1 MSVPTDTAK
10 HEEPITVMKFAL
22 FLPASWTDKDT
33 VHQSRIYGEVLEQ
46 ARYAE
51 ELGFDSLWIAE
62 HHSSRYGIFPSLMP
76 ILSHIAAQTKTIRL
90 GAGVSVLPFHNPIR
104 LAEETAMVDLL
115 SNGRLNL
122 GVGRGSAD
130 YEYGNFKIDF
140 DSRDDRFR
148 EVLDII
154 LGLWTTED
162 FTYHGRYYQVDGITI
177 APRPLQKPHPPVHV
191 AVSRTAA
198 SIDIAVAR
206 DMPVLTT
213 YFTPVDDTL
222 ALMRLYSERC
232 DAAGKVSQM
241 AEMPF
246 FRFIYLSE
254 DEKAAN
260 EIPEKAITWV
270 RDLSAYRR
278 TITKGDEIHIDLDQ
292 WRKESGEESRSYQSE
307 LANNYFCT
315 PDQCSDRIAELQSQ
329 HGISYFGANFA
340 FGSMEHAKVMASM
353 KLFAQEVMPKF
364 R

>member
-1 MSVPTDTAK
+1 
-10 HEEPITVMKFAL
+10 MKFAL
-22 FLPASWTDKDT
+22 FLPASWADKDT

-46 ARYAE
+46 VQYAE
-51 ELGFDSLWIAE
+51 ELGFDSIWIAE

-76 ILSHIAAQTKTIRL
+76 ILAHIAAQTKTIRL
-90 GAGVSVLPFHNPIR
+90 GAGVSVLPFHHPIR
-104 LAEETAMVDLL
+104 LAEEAAMVDLL

-162 FTYHGRYYQVDGITI
+162 FSYQGKYYQVDGITI
-177 APRPLQKPHPPVHV
+177 APRPLQRPHPPVHV

-213 YFTPVDDTL
+213 YFTPVEDTL
-222 ALMRLYSERC
+222 ALMSLYSERC
-232 DAAGKVSQM
+232 AAAGKVSQM

-254 DEKAAN
+254 DEKEAN
-260 EIPEKAITWV
+260 EYPEKAITWV

-278 TITKGDEIHIDLDQ
+278 TITQGDEINMDLDD
-292 WRKESGEESRSYQSE
+292 WKTSRTDEPRSYASE

-315 PDQCSDRIAELQSQ
+315 PEQCVDRIFELQTK

-340 FGSMEHAKVMASM
+340 CGSMEHYKVIDSM
-353 KLFAQEVMPKF
+353 KLFAEEVMPKF
-364 R
+364 T

>member
-1 MSVPTDTAK
+1 
-10 HEEPITVMKFAL
+10 MKFAL
-22 FLPASWTDKDT
+22 FILASWTEKDA
-33 VHQSRIYGEVLEQ
+33 VHQSRIYGEALEQ
-46 ARYAE
+46 VQYAE
-51 ELGFDSLWIAE
+51 ELGFDSVWIAE

-104 LAEETAMVDLL
+104 LAEEAAMVDVL
-115 SNGRLNL
+115 SNGRLNF

-162 FTYHGRYYQVDGITI
+162 FTYHGRYYQVDGLTI
-177 APRPLQKPHPPVHV
+177 APKPLQKPHPPVHV

-198 SIDIAVAR
+198 SIDVAVAR
-206 DMPVLTT
+206 DLPILTSF
-213 YFTPVDDTL
+213 FTPQTDTL
-222 ALMRLYSERC
+222 ELMRLYSERC
-232 DAAGKVSQM
+232 AAAGKTSQM

-246 FRFIYLSE
+246 FRFLYLS
-254 DEKAAN
+254 DNEKEALDY
-260 EIPEKAITWV
+260 PKKALTWV
-270 RDLSAYRR
+270 RDLSTYRR
-278 TITKGDEIHIDLDQ
+278 TITQGDEINVDLDH
-292 WRKESGEESRSYQSE
+292 WKTIRPEEPPNYESE
-307 LANNYFCT
+307 LADNLYFGT
-315 PDQCSDRIAELQSQ
+315 PDQCVDRIANLQSR
-329 HGISYFGANFA
+329 HSIAYFGATFS

-364 R
+364 Q

>member
-1 MSVPTDTAK
+1 
-10 HEEPITVMKFAL
+10 MKFAL
-22 FLPASWTDKDT
+22 FILASWTEQDAA
-33 VHQSRIYGEVLEQ
+33 HQSRIYGEVLEQ
-46 ARYAE
+46 VQYAE
-51 ELGFDSLWIAE
+51 ELGFDSVWIAE

-90 GAGVSVLPFHNPIR
+90 GAGVSVLPLHNPIR
-104 LAEETAMVDLL
+104 LAEEAAMVDVL
-115 SNGRLNL
+115 SNGRLNF

-130 YEYGNFKIDF
+130 YEYGNFKIEF

-162 FTYHGRYYQVDGITI
+162 FTYHGRYYQVDGLTI
-177 APRPLQKPHPPVHV
+177 APKPLQKPHPPVHV

-198 SIDIAVAR
+198 SIDVAVAR
-206 DMPVLTT
+206 DLPILTS
-213 YFTPVDDTL
+213 YFTPLDDTL
-222 ALMRLYSERC
+222 RLMSLYSERC
-232 DAAGKVSQM
+232 AAAGKTSHL

-254 DEKAAN
+254 DAKEAEKQ
-260 EIPEKAITWV
+260 PEKAITWV
-270 RDLSAYRR
+270 RDLSIYRR
-278 TITKGDEIHIDLDQ
+278 TITQGDEINVDLDQ
-292 WRKESGEESRSYQSE
+292 WKTVRPEEPPSYQTE

-315 PDQCSDRIAELQSQ
+315 PDQCVDRIAGLQGQ

-340 FGSMEHAKVMASM
+340 FGGLEHAKVMASM